1 MDEIYKK
8 ILVKKR
14 ELDRLLKNRSNR
26 TVLFDWLKFELAYTS
41 NAVEG
46 NTLSRRETVLAITE
60 KITGGSK
67 PIKDYIEAR
76 NHADAFQF
84 VLDSLDAAP
93 DKNLILGIHRRILSG
108 IDDGNAGVYRNVH
121 VRLSGS
127 HVVLPNY
134 MKVPELMDE
143 FFDWLK
149 ESSND
154 TVKKALH
161 AHFKLVSIHPFIDGN
176 GRTAR
181 LLLDFILIQGGFA
194 PIIIRPRDR
203 KRYIDA
209 LENYQLTGNAEK
221 YDRFMLAALSR
232 SMSVAIDLLSKDAPA
247 VKELMTISKFAELCG
262 VPVSSIRYWV
272 SVGKL
277 KPAAYTESGYMLFD
291 KGQREELI

>member
-1 MDEIYKK
+1 MDEIYEK
-8 ILVKKR
+8 IAVKKH

-84 VLDSLDAAP
+84 VLDSLDTTP
-93 DKNLILGIHRRILSG
+93 DRNLILGIHRRILSG

-121 VRLSGS
+121 VRISGS

-154 TVKKALH
+154 AVKKAFH
-161 AHFKLVSIHPFIDGN
+161 SHFKLVSIHPFIDGN

-232 SMSVAIDLLSKDAPA
+232 SMSIAIDLLSK
-247 VKELMTISKFAELCG
+247 
-262 VPVSSIRYWV
+262 
-272 SVGKL
+272 
-277 KPAAYTESGYMLFD
+277 
-291 KGQREELI
+291 